1 MSSSR
6 TSARGP
12 KAIVHRRP
20 AEPAQGL
27 ELQFPSLGA
36 VVSRLQG
43 LHLLSKGRVLCCGF
57 ICLCGMQGHLLCH
70 TRVRRG
76 APSVGKEGSFSHS
89 REFQEPRLERIGDT
103 NHGKEHR
110 KHAAV
115 RIGHR
120 PHRRPRRTRKTP
132 RGHTRRNVRANTGL
146 RSPSRPHEA
155 TRSPSRCSRPYEAQA
170 GHTKPHEA
178 QAGHTKPK
186 PQSTPRISIG
196 SLTVS
201 RREHLGSK

>member
-120 PHRRPRRTRKTP
+120 PHRRPRRTRKR
-132 RGHTRRNVRANTGL
+132 RGDTLGATQGRTQAI
-146 RSPSRPHEA
+146 RSPGRRVRH
-155 TRSPSRCSRPYEAQA
+155 
-170 GHTKPHEA
+170 GF
-178 QAGHTKPK
+178 
-186 PQSTPRISIG
+186 QSA
-196 SLTVS
+196 V
-201 RREHLGSK
+201 